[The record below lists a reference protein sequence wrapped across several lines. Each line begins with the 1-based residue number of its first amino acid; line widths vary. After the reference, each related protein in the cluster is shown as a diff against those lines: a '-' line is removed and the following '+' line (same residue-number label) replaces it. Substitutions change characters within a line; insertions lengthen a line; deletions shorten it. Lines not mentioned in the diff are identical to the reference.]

1 MHSLSF
7 FTCSINMEVKEGEL
21 VAIVGQ
27 VGTGK
32 SSLVS
37 AILGEMQTLQG
48 NITIKVCVLQ
58 SCGLFTLA
66 VTETGIGAGNKW
78 LYEALWKLSYCT

>member
-1 MHSLSF
+1 
-7 FTCSINMEVKEGEL
+7 MEVKEGEL

-37 AILGEMQTLQG
+37 AILEKWKHCRKHNDKSMYAS
-48 NITIKVCVLQ
+48 VLRSIHTEPKQ
-58 SCGLFTLA
+58 KNLFDICRLFFNLFCLFFGLFCFRFDFPL
-66 VTETGIGAGNKW
+66 V
-78 LYEALWKLSYCT
+78 

>member
-1 MHSLSF
+1 
-7 FTCSINMEVKEGEL
+7 MEVKEGEL

-48 NITIKVCVLQ
+48 NITIKVCLHQFMV
-58 SCGLFTLA
+58 
-66 VTETGIGAGNKW
+66 
-78 LYEALWKLSYCT
+78 YCDKQNLCYCVNYSVNGCLHSHLV

>member
-1 MHSLSF
+1 MQ
-7 FTCSINMEVKEGEL
+7 VKEGEL

-48 NITIKVCVLQ
+48 NITIKVCMLQ
-58 SCGLFTLA
+58 SFGVFTLA
-66 VTETGIGAGNKW
+66 VTKTDETFSNPP
-78 LYEALWKLSYCT
+78 S

>member
-1 MHSLSF
+1 MQ
-7 FTCSINMEVKEGEL
+7 VKEGEI

-37 AILGEMQTLQG
+37 AILGEMLTLQG
-48 NITIKVCVLQ
+48 NITIKVRMIE
-58 SCGLFTLA
+58 SMNTLYFCKDNA
-66 VTETGIGAGNKW
+66 
-78 LYEALWKLSYCT
+78 CQ

>member
-1 MHSLSF
+1 MQ
-7 FTCSINMEVKEGEL
+7 VKEGEL

-37 AILGEMQTLQG
+37 AILGEMQTLTG
-48 NITIKVCVLQ
+48 SITIKVK
-58 SCGLFTLA
+58 F
-66 VTETGIGAGNKW
+66 GIM
-78 LYEALWKLSYCT
+78 S

>member
-1 MHSLSF
+1 
-7 FTCSINMEVKEGEL
+7 MEVKEGEL

-48 NITIKVCVLQ
+48 NITIKVCI
-58 SCGLFTLA
+58 F
-66 VTETGIGAGNKW
+66 
-78 LYEALWKLSYCT
+78 LS